1 MVDFAL
7 LPPEVNSGR
16 IYAGPGAGPMLSAAA
31 SWHTLAAELESTA
44 VDYSSVIA
52 ELTGQVWSGPTS
64 MAMAAAA
71 TPYVQW
77 LSATGAAAVQTAVQA
92 YAAAAAYEAAF
103 AMTVP
108 PYVIA
113 ANRAQLMMLVATNFF
128 GQNTPAIA
136 ATEAQYMEMWIQDA
150 TAMFGYAADSK
161 SATMLTSF
169 SEPPQ
174 TTNAAGQD
182 AQARSVAQATG
193 SQPARALS
201 QSMEQVATPKSS
213 PTTIG
218 PGAVETAGTDGA
230 TVVVNEGSVTVGV
243 GSTINVTETGT
254 FTAGTT
260 GATLHGVLD
269 LPSYTLAPGASM
281 SIPSGWSGTV
291 TAGSV
296 NVPVGSTVTVGPG
309 SSLTGGV
316 QSGATVI
323 VTSGSLSPAMVTPAP
338 VTVPVTTPA
347 TTSAAAPA
355 ATSSASSA
363 SSASSTSA
371 TSSTSSTSTSGTTS
385 AGTSAPAGQPSVPAA
400 QPLSAPGVPQA
411 APGLA
416 PPSVPGG
423 APAAIAGG
431 PAAVGGTAPLGDP
444 LQWASGVQQPASAAP
459 DLALGEQ
466 PSWQPSALAPINQAA
481 VTSGATLLGTGG
493 GSFTTFFS
501 TKDFFSRGET
511 VKIKIQHEALKR
523 EVSLRFVKS
532 LDIVRGE
539 ITSSSKL
546 ELSAGLDE
554 LMSSNQAVRGLFDQV
569 QAGAAAA
576 TAQQALDLLSGAVEP
591 GPLTLDQIADAAFR
605 APLGAAPQ
613 MAELSSLMAEMKFV
627 MPSDALQKAQY
638 AAIATLFAAHISE
651 ADTPTSNWNQAS
663 SAAVTDFIEAVRSD
677 FGLDPLALT

>member
-7 LPPEVNSGR
+7 LPPEVNSGLM
-16 IYAGPGAGPMLSAAA
+16 YAGPGAAPMLSAAA
-31 SWHTLAAELESTA
+31 SWHALAAELESTA
-44 VDYSSVIA
+44 AGYSSVIA

-77 LSATGAAAVQTAVQA
+77 LSATGAAAVQTAAQA
-92 YAAAAAYEAAF
+92 YAAASAYEAAF

-113 ANRAQLMMLVATNFF
+113 ANRAQLMMLIATNFF
-128 GQNTPAIA
+128 GQNSPAIA

-150 TAMFGYAADSK
+150 TAMYGYAAASK
-161 SATMLTSF
+161 SATILTSF

-182 AQARSVAQATG
+182 AQARSVAQATS
-193 SQPARALS
+193 SQPARTL
-201 QSMEQVATPKSS
+201 QSLEQVAAPLQK
-213 PTTIG
+213 TTIA
-218 PGAVETAGTDGA
+218 PGEVETAGPSGA
-230 TVVVNEGSVTVGV
+230 TVVVNEGGVTVGV
-243 GSTINVTETGT
+243 SSAINVTQTGT

-260 GATLHGVLD
+260 GATLHGALD
-269 LPSYTLAPGASM
+269 LPSYTLGPSASM

-296 NVPVGSTVTVGPG
+296 TVPAGSTVTVGPG
-309 SSLTGGV
+309 SSVTGGLP
-316 QSGATVI
+316 SGATVT

-338 VTVPVTTPA
+338 VTAP
-347 TTSAAAPA
+347 AAAPA
-355 ATSSASSA
+355 AAPAGTPASASSA
-363 SSASSTSA
+363 SSASS
-371 TSSTSSTSTSGTTS
+371 SSTSSTTGTTS
-385 AGTSAPAGQPSVPAA
+385 AGTSAPAGQPSVPGAQPPSAPAA
-400 QPLSAPGVPQA
+400 QPQAAPAAPQA
-411 APGLA
+411 APGVA
-416 PPSVPGG
+416 PPGVPGG
-423 APAAIAGG
+423 APAAVAGG
-431 PAAVGGTAPLGDP
+431 PSAVGGTAPLGDP
-444 LQWASGVQQPASAAP
+444 LQWASGGQQPASAASAAP

-466 PSWQPSALAPINQAA
+466 PSPPPSALAPINPAA
-481 VTSGATLLGTGG
+481 VTSGATLLGAGG

-511 VKIKIQHEALKR
+511 VEVKIQDEALKR

-532 LDIVRGE
+532 LGIVRGE

-554 LMSSNQAVRGLFDQV
+554 LISSNQAVRGLFDQV

-576 TAQQALDLLSGAVEP
+576 TAEQALDLLSGAGEP
-591 GPLTLDQIADAAFR
+591 GPPTLDQIADAIFR

-651 ADTPTSNWNQAS
+651 ADTPTSNWSQAS
-663 SAAVTDFIEAVRSD
+663 SAAVTDFIEAVRTD
-677 FGLDPLALT
+677 FGLDPLALP